1 MVVRSTC
8 GEETDRTNTNEDETV
23 SKMEKSKK
31 QPEREILSNVES
43 PEIRKIR
50 NNKQKTRFTQ
60 RSRQKKRKSGKQ
72 NSRTKQRKQKQ
83 IQNKTQSKEMR
94 RGKCDLG
101 VMGSAM
107 EVRKRQE
114 ITPGCVDRVGCVVRR
129 CDTMRVKICK
139 AWAAI

>member
-23 SKMEKSKK
+23 SKMEKSKE

-60 RSRQKKRKSGKQ
+60 RSRQTKRK
-72 NSRTKQRKQKQ
+72 
-83 IQNKTQSKEMR
+83 
-94 RGKCDLG
+94 
-101 VMGSAM
+101 
-107 EVRKRQE
+107 
-114 ITPGCVDRVGCVVRR
+114 
-129 CDTMRVKICK
+129 
-139 AWAAI
+139 